1 VCLFKVHNLNPT
13 TGLANVTPL
22 VLHSVEFKADEDS
35 AHGNE
40 LIRSDPAGEVI
51 EIPVP
56 YAVIVTV
63 PSIDP
68 IQISEFSHATTCF
81 VEYRFYYKCWCAGLR
96 PPIICTK
103 SSLACNS

>member
-1 VCLFKVHNLNPT
+1 VHNLNPT
-13 TGLANVTPL
+13 AGLANVTPL

-68 IQISEFSHATTCF
+68 IQRAQDGHNKQWFLEVLSFLSLTKPIEKYH
-81 VEYRFYYKCWCAGLR
+81 RFR
-96 PPIICTK
+96 RT
-103 SSLACNS
+103 N